1 LLAVQILMSIS
12 APIPDRT
19 AFLAFSCSAG
29 KLLLVHQSDA
39 VLFSFAPAAGK
50 LLLVHQ
56 SDAVLFSFA
65 PAGSGCAPF
74 LVLQGQARKRQAGGE
89 KETGRGWRLMTM
101 DEYSRT
107 GERRV
112 SLSRARALSSL
123 VIMKVPALD
132 LLGTLAARSV

>member
-1 LLAVQILMSIS
+1 LRFLEKTFTPLLAVQILMSIS

-19 AFLAFSCSAG
+19 AFLAFSCS
-29 KLLLVHQSDA
+29 
-39 VLFSFAPAAGK
+39 AGK

-101 DEYSRT
+101 DEYSRAS
-107 GERRV
+107 ERRV